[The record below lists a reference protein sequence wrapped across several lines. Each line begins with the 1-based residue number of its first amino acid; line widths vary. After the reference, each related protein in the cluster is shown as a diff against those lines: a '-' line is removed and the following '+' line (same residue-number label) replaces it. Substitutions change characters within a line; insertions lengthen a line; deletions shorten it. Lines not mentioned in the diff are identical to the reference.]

1 MGIILSKI
9 RIKNVENINFKKM
22 KNDKKYDKEL
32 WQRKKNKQSKIDKYI
47 KKYNTEIEADEIKSF
62 V

>member
-1 MGIILSKI
+1 MGVILSKI

-32 WQRKKNKQSKIDKYI
+32 WQRKKNKKSKIDKYI
-47 KKYNTEIEADEIKSF
+47 KKYKTEIEADEIKSF